1 MIQKLKK
8 SNAGFTLVELIV
20 VIAILG
26 VLAAVLV
33 PQYIQYVE
41 KARVATDKNTVA
53 TIEQAI
59 NVLCAD
65 GTIKAAEVLTWTKST
80 GALTSTSTTGASI
93 AALQAVLNSGTVT
106 NAGAVNAATVV
117 KIGTSSAA
125 VNVTFT
131 VTFTGNI
138 PHEVASPAYTAW

>member
-41 KARVATDKNTVA
+41 KARVATDKNTCA

-65 GTIKAAEVLTWTKST
+65 GTIIVAETFTWTKTT
-80 GALTSTSTTGASI
+80 GALTSSTGTSI
-93 AALQAVLNSGTVT
+93 AAAKAILNSADVT
-106 NAGAVNAATVV
+106 GSGATSSTIV
-117 KIGTSSAA
+117 KVGTSSVAA
-125 VNVTFT
+125 NVVFT

-138 PHEVASPAYTAW
+138 PSVAVAPAYTAW